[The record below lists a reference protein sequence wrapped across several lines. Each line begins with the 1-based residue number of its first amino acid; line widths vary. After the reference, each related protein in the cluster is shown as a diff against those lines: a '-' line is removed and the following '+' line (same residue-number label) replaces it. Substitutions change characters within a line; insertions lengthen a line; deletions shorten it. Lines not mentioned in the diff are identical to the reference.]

1 MQTLIR
7 ERSFSISSIS
17 MRQES
22 ENKPVTPSSSSISYL
37 KYQNLADML
46 KVILYAAES
55 PLGSSPMLYRIKS
68 DNRDIL
74 FIESGMLTSV
84 VHYYIITQ
92 DKEPADKWI
101 QLKRLTGEYD
111 FVDKIGDDTKSLY
124 VPILELEKSTFDFP
138 L

>member
-1 MQTLIR
+1 
-7 ERSFSISSIS
+7 
-17 MRQES
+17 MRQKS
-22 ENKPVTPSSSSISYL
+22 ENTSVTLSSSSTNYL

>member
-37 KYQNLADML
+37 KFQNLADML

-55 PLGSSPMLYRIKS
+55 PLGSSPMLYHIRS
-68 DNRDIL
+68 DNKDIL
-74 FIESGMLTSV
+74 FIESGILAPV
-84 VHYYIITQ
+84 VHYYIIQ
-92 DKEPADKWI
+92 DKEPTNKWI
-101 QLKRLTGEYD
+101 ELRRLTGEYS
-111 FVDKIGDDTKSLY
+111 FVDKIGNDTKSLY
-124 VPILELEKSTFDFP
+124 IPVLELEKCSFDFP
-138 L
+138 I

>member
-1 MQTLIR
+1 
-7 ERSFSISSIS
+7 
-17 MRQES
+17 MRQKS
-22 ENKPVTPSSSSISYL
+22 ENTSVTLSSSSTNYL

-74 FIESGMLTSV
+74 FIESGMLTPV

>member
-1 MQTLIR
+1 MLSSLIDG
-7 ERSFSISSIS
+7 SIPASS
-17 MRQES
+17 
-22 ENKPVTPSSSSISYL
+22 
-37 KYQNLADML
+37 
-46 KVILYAAES
+46 S